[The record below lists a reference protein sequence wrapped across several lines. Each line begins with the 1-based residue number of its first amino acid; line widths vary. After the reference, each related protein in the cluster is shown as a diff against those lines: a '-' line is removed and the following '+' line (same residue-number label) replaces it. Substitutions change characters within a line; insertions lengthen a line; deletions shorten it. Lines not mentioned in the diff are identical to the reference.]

1 MKTIKLKYPLENLT
15 EIKMQ
20 RPKVKHLKTF
30 EELDKTIKDDTEKTL
45 IIFEMLTGIPKETL
59 EELDI
64 EDYNNLNKAFLEML
78 PKEMVKED
86 KKNLK

>member
-1 MKTIKLKYPLENLT
+1 MKIVKLKYPLENLT
-15 EIKMQ
+15 EIKIQ

-30 EELDKTIKDDTEKTL
+30 EELDKTVSDDIEKTL

-64 EDYNNLNKAFLEML
+64 EDFNTLGKAFQEML
-78 PKEMVKED
+78 PKEMKED
-86 KKNLK
+86 NKKNLK